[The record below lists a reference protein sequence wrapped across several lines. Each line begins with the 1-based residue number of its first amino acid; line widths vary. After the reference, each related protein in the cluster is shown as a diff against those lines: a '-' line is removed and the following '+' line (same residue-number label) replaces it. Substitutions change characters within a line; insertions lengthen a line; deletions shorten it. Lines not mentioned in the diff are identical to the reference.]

1 MPKNRKKTVRLT
13 ESEMVDLIEN
23 IVNEVKREKRSTI
36 QESRG
41 RRKAPRRTIA
51 RRR

>member
-1 MPKNRKKTVRLT
+1 MSKNRKKTIRLT

-23 IVNEVKREKRSTI
+23 IVTEVKKEKRNSL
-36 QESRG
+36 QENR
-41 RRKAPRRTIA
+41 RRKPARRTVS